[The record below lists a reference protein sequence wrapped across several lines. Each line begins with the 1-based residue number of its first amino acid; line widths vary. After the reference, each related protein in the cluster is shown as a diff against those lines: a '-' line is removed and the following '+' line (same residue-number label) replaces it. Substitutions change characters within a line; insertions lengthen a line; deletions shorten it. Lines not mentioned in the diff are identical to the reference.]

1 MSATKVEVLGRIVRG
16 ELLDGDVKE
25 ISSIFRDKTTTQK
38 NAFLNKLGIEVIN
51 DKNPTPKIST
61 EKISDTALHSV
72 TQELLI
78 QQASE
83 QTGQNTFLRTD
94 YGYLGLSK
102 KLLAEEGRRHPLE
115 EGGKV
120 PDVIVD
126 HLRAILKVAPK
137 VLNSE
142 KSIDIEDIARVV
154 SFNIYNTYTGVL
166 PVIDK
171 EDLAMKLDPSYTLDL
186 SALRKDLTP
195 EPVALEAIEGLA
207 ATLEP
212 ELIAAPVAVYVPP
225 VRASFSQKIIES
237 FFGVKSVINKL
248 AGTFESF
255 IYDKLTSS
263 INLFGEGI
271 KAAALNVDHQDL
283 VVEVDGDGAYHPEI

>member
-1 MSATKVEVLGRIVRG
+1 M
-16 ELLDGDVKE
+16 
-25 ISSIFRDKTTTQK
+25 
-38 NAFLNKLGIEVIN
+38 
-51 DKNPTPKIST
+51 
-61 EKISDTALHSV
+61 

-186 SALRKDLTP
+186 SALRKNLSP

-212 ELIAAPVAVYVPP
+212 ELIAAPVVVAPVPATP
-225 VRASFSQKIIES
+225 SLRASFSEKISEG
-237 FFGVKSVINKL
+237 FFGVKSFVNKFV
-248 AGTFESF
+248 GTVESF
-255 IYDKLTSS
+255 IYDS
-263 INLFGEGI
+263 INLINEGI
-271 KAAALNVDHQDL
+271 KAVSMNVDHQDL
-283 VVEVDGDGAYHPEI
+283 AIEVEGEDVDHNDSI

>member
-1 MSATKVEVLGRIVRG
+1 MSATKVEVLRRIVRG

-61 EKISDTALHSV
+61 EKISDLALHSV

-94 YGYLGLSK
+94 YGYLGLNK

-120 PDVIVD
+120 LDVIVD

-142 KSIDIEDIARVV
+142 KSIDIED
-154 SFNIYNTYTGVL
+154 
-166 PVIDK
+166 
-171 EDLAMKLDPSYTLDL
+171 LAMKLEPSYTLDL
-186 SALRKDLTP
+186 SALRKDLSP
-195 EPVALEAIEGLA
+195 EPVALEVIEGLA

-225 VRASFSQKIIES
+225 LRASFSQKIIEN

-248 AGTFESF
+248 AGAFESF

-271 KAAALNVDHQDL
+271 KAASLNVDHQDL
-283 VVEVDGDGAYHPEI
+283 VVEVDGEGAYHSEI